1 MTMPEKEYSITGVP
15 YRPAYAR
22 NGEKFTR
29 ATAATLDSYGET
41 ALANAKAA
49 IARCDPN
56 GTALKFAFITDLH
69 RCGENVTYASEG
81 AIDDRYSIRLLSR
94 LCDDLDIDAVFCGG
108 DIVNARD
115 ENVANI
121 DQNMTDVVNDL
132 DDYLPYT
139 PVFATVG
146 NHDKKYSAARPL
158 HTNAWL
164 KQLWSPVV
172 SDGDGVTVSY
182 IDDTNFCVDFTK
194 HKVRI
199 VFCNQYDAVDSNES
213 WYANQIHCTG
223 NWTQGLDF
231 ADKANWLVGV
241 VYHGADM
248 ADYGGTFPELKEN
261 LDAYVT
267 NGGKGAIG
275 GIAGHLHTTKEQNIS
290 WTMNRIHVNRAYA
303 QESQLESANEYC
315 FSVFVFDP
323 TTGVCHEV
331 RVGRSALEIP
341 FVAYPSPQNG
351 LLQNGMFARTSNYG
365 NFFCIYNGNHV
376 RFDRCWNTIING
388 ENLTDLSKNDA
399 GGSYTADKVTSDTE
413 NVLFSAQAGDVIKTE
428 LIFSEDTTSTKQIC
442 VFSPQIPFTT
452 QSGAFKS
459 GMVWGTAGASKTLT
473 HEVTLTE
480 DTDFTAIGISYRG
493 ASGDGVLVMDFEL
506 NVYKNGVKLVRQVA
520 T

>member
-1 MTMPEKEYSITGVP
+1 MNEYNYAGAP

-22 NGEKFTR
+22 NGDKFTR
-29 ATAATLDSYGET
+29 GAAATLDASGET
-41 ALANAKAA
+41 ALTNAKNA
-49 IARCDPN
+49 IARVDPN

-69 RCGENVTYASEG
+69 RCGEGIGYAG
-81 AIDDRYSIRLLSR
+81 GGIIDDRYSIRLLSR
-94 LCDDLDIDAVFCGG
+94 LCDDLDISAVFCGG

-121 DQNMTDVVNDL
+121 DQNMADVVNDF

-164 KQLWSPVV
+164 KQLWSPVA
-172 SDGDGVTVSY
+172 SEGDGVKFSY

-199 VFCNQYDAVDSNES
+199 VFCNQYDAVDSNSS
-213 WYANQIHCTG
+213 WYANSIHCTG

-231 ADKANWLVGV
+231 ADKANWFVGV

-267 NGGKGAIG
+267 NGGKGSLG
-275 GIAGHLHTTKEQNIS
+275 GFAGHLHTAKEEYIS
-290 WTMNRIHVNRAYA
+290 GTLNRIHVDRAYS
-303 QESQLESANEYC
+303 ETSQLETVGEYC
-315 FSVFVFDP
+315 FSVFVIDS
-323 TTGVCHEV
+323 TTGVFHEV
-331 RVGRSALEIP
+331 HVGRAAKEYP
-341 FVAYPSPQNG
+341 FAAYPSGQNG
-351 LLQNGMFARTSNYG
+351 LLQNGMVAVNSYDKS
-365 NFFCIYNGNHV
+365 FCVYNGNHV
-376 RFDRCWNTIING
+376 RFDRCWGTIVNG
-388 ENLTDLSKNDA
+388 ENLTDLSKNSTTGNYA
-399 GGSYTADKVTSDTE
+399 ADRVTSDTE

-428 LIFSEDTTSTKQIC
+428 LIFSADTTSTKQIC
-442 VFSPQIPFTT
+442 VFSPQIPYTT
-452 QSGAFKS
+452 QSGTFKS

-473 HEVTLTE
+473 NEITLAQ
-480 DTDFTAIGISYRG
+480 DTDFTALGISYRG
-493 ASGDGVLVMDFEL
+493 ASGDGVLVMEFEL
-506 NVYKNGVKLVRQVA
+506 NVYKNGVKMIRQS
-520 T
+520 